1 MDDSF
6 EIEEDLDPSI
16 LGLALHDE
24 HTSKQVNGRQT
35 VDAKDCID
43 SIVYPVANPNMRSDS
58 STPSSP
64 FLTDVKSPLNANPL
78 VVNPAAA
85 TPPWT
90 ALDLL
95 RSIAG
100 SYVSADWVPPN
111 STGGA
116 NTLYEEYANVAVSP
130 YIPLQEDVISVD
142 NDAGNRGDGPIARDF
157 VEDQPKS
164 TSEAPAP
171 ENGSIEMEKTESYVS
186 TAPSINMN
194 PPEKLD
200 IIESEA
206 TVLSQPRLH
215 VTWVRTRLPGRR
227 RYRTGIRVHRAP
239 VVVEAPA
246 ETDEETNITDNEIA
260 SQISTAPARP
270 ELTTQ
275 FQRDFSDAFGRD
287 SLDKIEQ
294 QAKLDSTS
302 GNLAP
307 QTIRDLFPALGD
319 VQSATK
325 IANVIR
331 RQLGLPLLS
340 NTKSDKIAL
349 RRALAKMRENLYRE
363 MIVALAMPLAP
374 TSVETDD
381 EEGKAEKEAV
391 TLTPTALTILGSKMP
406 KVFTAEKGLIK
417 AFLAND
423 NENAYGEKK
432 GKVVWQGGVG
442 RMLGKGDGGFRGTVN
457 TDGLC
462 HIYVDHSNILHGLLH
477 HLYANPSDALPPRH
491 LRTLSLPAMSL
502 LLRRGR
508 PTPPGSLHL
517 VASSPL
523 HQSLDPLVRL
533 GWEVSVLKRVELYED
548 EVEDPNSMR
557 VSARPQARISGH
569 NDVGLRRYREQG
581 VDEIL
586 HLKILQVINEK
597 GFSAERGST
606 LILATGDARGGQFNR
621 DGFPGAVR
629 EALKRGWNVELWS
642 FTAGLSRAWKETA
655 RRERWH
661 ELGKFTIWALDDW
674 AEQLV
679 EVGDEDEL

>member
-64 FLTDVKSPLNANPL
+64 SLTDVKSPLNANPL

-100 SYVSADWVPPN
+100 SYASADWVPPN

-116 NTLYEEYANVAVSP
+116 NTVYEEYANVAVSP

-142 NDAGNRGDGPIARDF
+142 NDAGNRDGPIARDF

-186 TAPSINMN
+186 TAPSININ

-270 ELTTQ
+270 EPTTQ

-381 EEGKAEKEAV
+381 EEGKAEREAV

-462 HIYVDHSNILHGLLH
+462 HIYVDQ
-477 HLYANPSDALPPRH
+477 
-491 LRTLSLPAMSL
+491 
-502 LLRRGR
+502 GR

-523 HQSLDPLVRL
+523 HQNLDPLVRL